1 MDDFS
6 IVLDRVFDDEN
17 TPKTTSW
24 MGTEIVGQITFS
36 GQVFK
41 HYGDNGKL
49 KDLPLNDFVLPS
61 TAMAQFSR
69 PKEIVKTKLLSA
81 PGTVKELF
89 GYGDWQI
96 ELIVRCIND
105 SGRAAEQKAIEQLER
120 LLEFEKILGP
130 IRVSGEAFNQ
140 RKIHYLV
147 IERMETLTKKG
158 APDRI
163 DVRIRATSDQ
173 VTPMEQK

>member
-1 MDDFS
+1 MNDFS
-6 IVLDRVFDDEN
+6 VVLDRVFDDEN
-17 TPKTTSW
+17 TPKATSW
-24 MGTEIVGQITFS
+24 MGTKIVGQITFS

-49 KDLPLNDFVLPS
+49 EDLPLNDFVLPN
-61 TAMAQFSR
+61 TALAQFSR

-81 PGTVKELF
+81 LGTVKELF
-89 GYGDWQI
+89 SYGDWQI
-96 ELIVRCIND
+96 ELIVRCVND
-105 SGRAAEQKAIEQLER
+105 NGRTNAQTAVEQLER
-120 LLEFEKILGP
+120 LLEFEKVLGA

-173 VTPMEQK
+173 VTPMELK